1 MNDFLQKLQILA
13 RIEMAI
19 LRIDVQTA
27 YRQTFLYA
35 VGIVLI
41 LLAVAALNIAIYMA
55 LSESFG
61 YDWGALIVAIL
72 NAVLAAVIILIAGRT
87 KPGPESDMAKEIRQ
101 FAIAEINNDVEKVY
115 QNLDEF
121 KTDVQRIRT
130 GFNSLI
136 GKGGASSVGFM
147 SLAPALGPLLDLLI
161 GWLQKSK
168 K

>member
-13 RIEMAI
+13 RIELAI

-41 LLAVAALNIAIYMA
+41 LLAVAALNVAIYMA

-72 NAVLAAVIILIAGRT
+72 NAVLAVVIIIIAGRT
-87 KPGPESDMAKEIRQ
+87 KPGPEADMAKEIRQ

-115 QNLDEF
+115 RNLDEV

-136 GKGGASSVGFM
+136 GKDGGTLLGLS
-147 SLAPALGPLLDLLI
+147 SLAPILDLLI